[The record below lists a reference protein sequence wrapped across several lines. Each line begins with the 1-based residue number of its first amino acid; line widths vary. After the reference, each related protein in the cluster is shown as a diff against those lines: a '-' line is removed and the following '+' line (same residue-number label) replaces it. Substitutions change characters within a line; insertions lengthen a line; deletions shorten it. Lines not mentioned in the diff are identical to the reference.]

1 MMRIGGL
8 MMGACIAFV
17 ALRAPWQVDFA
28 VFVLLGLAF
37 YLLHAVIQIYASELA
52 PEARGSAMALHSFFF
67 FMGHATGPAVY
78 SLGIA
83 TIGINPVLLTGAVVL
98 GATGLV
104 CAHYLR
110 RAAEI

>member
-1 MMRIGGL
+1 MGL
-8 MMGACIAFV
+8 CLAVV
-17 ALRAPWQVDFA
+17 ALRLPWQAEFINFIV
-28 VFVLLGLAF
+28 LGLAF
-37 YLLHAVIQIYASELA
+37 YLLHAVIQVYASELA

-83 TIGINPVLLTGAVVL
+83 TVGVNAVLLTGGVVL
-98 GATGLV
+98 TLTGLV

-110 RAAEI
+110 RADSTPQPLPR